1 MARKGKPWG
10 PSNPLWRWQHR
21 RKGTKL
27 RPSGIKRAYRE
38 KAARTRKARRRTRTR
53 RASPRTRTMAR
64 RRYGRRR
71 GRRSKGIPV
80 LSLGIA
86 VGQALTAWNQGGSP
100 AGAAGKFV
108 SYYTGF
114 DPSTGG
120 FDAKQLLI
128 GYGPW
133 VAKGFVMKLARGV
146 GARPR
151 LFPGLSLS

>member
-1 MARKGKPWG
+1 
-10 PSNPLWRWQHR
+10 
-21 RKGTKL
+21 
-27 RPSGIKRAYRE
+27 
-38 KAARTRKARRRTRTR
+38 
-53 RASPRTRTMAR
+53 MAR
-64 RRYGRRR
+64 RRYGSRR

-114 DPSTGG
+114 DPSTGS
-120 FDAKQLLI
+120 FDPKALLI